1 MDELAESGDVLG
13 HVAFVDQVGRVDPN
27 EELVEDDEED
37 DQLDEGLEAG
47 DVEDAEE
54 YEQSE
59 DGHVVLTEVRVAEDA
74 FTDGLLDLL
83 VVLLER
89 RLDSN

>member
-74 FTDGLLDLL
+74 FTDSLLNLL
-83 VVLLER
+83 VVLLDR